1 MIFLCVYHVQYL
13 LAQCMTMFVCASDK
27 IQSSPRFGVK
37 SAEHRCPRLRRTSQV
52 TSGENESWP
61 SFI

>member
-1 MIFLCVYHVQYL
+1 MIFLYVHNYVSCYL

-52 TSGENESWP
+52 TSGENM
-61 SFI
+61 I